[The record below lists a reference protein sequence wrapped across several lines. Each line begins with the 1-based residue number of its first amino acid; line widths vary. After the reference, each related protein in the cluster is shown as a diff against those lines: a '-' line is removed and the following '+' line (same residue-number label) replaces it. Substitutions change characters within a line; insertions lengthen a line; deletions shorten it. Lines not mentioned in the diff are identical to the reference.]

1 MAEKYL
7 KWIMLREIIG
17 EYLSNFR
24 SEEVDSMKFFFCGK
38 EYNVEHLRAD
48 YIRLTKELLKD
59 YEV

>member
-1 MAEKYL
+1 
-7 KWIMLREIIG
+7 MLREIIG
-17 EYLSNFR
+17 EYLSNFS

-38 EYNVEHLRAD
+38 EYNVERLRAD

>member
-1 MAEKYL
+1 MSEKYL

-17 EYLSNFR
+17 EYLSNFS

-38 EYNVEHLRAD
+38 EYNVERLRAD

>member
-17 EYLSNFR
+17 EYLSNFS

-38 EYNVEHLRAD
+38 EYNVERLRAD